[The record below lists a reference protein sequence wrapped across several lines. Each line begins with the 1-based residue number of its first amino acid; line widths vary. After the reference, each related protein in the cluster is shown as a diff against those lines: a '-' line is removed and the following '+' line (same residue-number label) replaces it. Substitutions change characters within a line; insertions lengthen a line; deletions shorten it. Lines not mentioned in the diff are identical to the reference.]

1 MKGGSNKRPLKME
14 DSVGVLEVFDVLV
27 VGNTVNPLLRYRS
40 KES

>member
-1 MKGGSNKRPLKME
+1 MKGGSNKRPLKVE

-27 VGNTVNPLLRYRS
+27 FGNTVNPLLRYRS